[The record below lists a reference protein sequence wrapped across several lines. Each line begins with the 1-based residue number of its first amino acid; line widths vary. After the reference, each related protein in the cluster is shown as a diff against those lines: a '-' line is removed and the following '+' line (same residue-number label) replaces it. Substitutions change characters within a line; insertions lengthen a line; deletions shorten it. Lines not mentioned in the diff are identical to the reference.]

1 MPAAFDAAAFV
12 VPLDLRGCPRLSFRA
27 AVNPLDEH
35 HAALAEALA
44 ARERAGLLRRKQ
56 APRGLVDLASNDYLG
71 LAAHPHLIERTC
83 EAVMSLGVGSGRSR
97 LLTGEGDAFTELEER
112 LAAFSGTE
120 AALLFGSGYA
130 ANLGLLTATVG
141 WEDVVLSDHSSHASL
156 IDGIRLTG
164 ARKVVYPHADVAAI
178 GAALR
183 QPHAGRAFVVTESVF
198 SMDGDL
204 APLADIV
211 ETAERHGALVI
222 VDEAHA
228 TGLFGVRGAGLIEEL
243 GLSQRVLATVH
254 SGGKALGSAGGWVAG
269 SRLLIDTL
277 AQTARPFIF
286 TTAPMPALAG
296 ALDAAL
302 DIVAA
307 EPERRAEVHR
317 KARLLRGA
325 LSSRGALT
333 SVHSSPILPLRVG
346 ENDAVAVQEALVAEG
361 FDCRAVRPPTV
372 PQGTERLRVTVRSPV
387 ADQDLLRFADVA
399 SRLLQAPY
407 AVRAR

>member
-1 MPAAFDAAAFV
+1 M
-12 VPLDLRGCPRLSFRA
+12 
-27 AVNPLDEH
+27 NPIDEH
-35 HAALAEALA
+35 QAALAEALA
-44 ARERAGLLRRKQ
+44 ARERAGLLRRMHP
-56 APRGLVDLASNDYLG
+56 PRGLVDLASNDYLG
-71 LAAHPHLIERTC
+71 LAAHPHLIEHTC
-83 EAVMSLGVGSGRSR
+83 EAVRSLGVGSGGSR
-97 LLTGEGDAFTELEER
+97 LLTGHRDAFTELEER
-112 LAAFSGTE
+112 LAAFSGAE

-130 ANLGLLTATVG
+130 ANLGLLTAVVG
-141 WEDVVLSDHSSHASL
+141 WDDVVLSDHRNHASL

-164 ARKVVYPHADVAAI
+164 ARKVVYPHADFGAI
-178 GAALR
+178 ATALQ
-183 QPHAGRAFVVTESVF
+183 QPRSGRAFVVTESVF

-204 APLADIV
+204 APLADLV
-211 ETAERHGALVI
+211 EIAERHGALVI

-228 TGLFGVRGAGLIEEL
+228 TGLFGERGAGRVEEL

-254 SGGKALGSAGGWVAG
+254 TGGKALGSAGAWVAG

-277 AQTARPFIF
+277 AQLARSFIF

-296 ALDAAL
+296 ALNGAL

-325 LSSRGALT
+325 FAAAGVPIAA
-333 SVHSSPILPLRVG
+333 HSSPILPLRVG
-346 ENDAVAVQEALVAEG
+346 ENEAVVALQEALLAEG

-372 PQGTERLRVTVRSPV
+372 PQGTARLRVTVRSPV

-399 SRLLQAPY
+399 GRLLRVPA

>member
-1 MPAAFDAAAFV
+1 
-12 VPLDLRGCPRLSFRA
+12 
-27 AVNPLDEH
+27 VNPLDEH

-44 ARERAGLLRRKQ
+44 ARERAGLLRRRHP
-56 APRGLVDLASNDYLG
+56 PRGLVDLASNDYLG

-83 EAVMSLGVGSGRSR
+83 DAVMSLGVGSGGSR
-97 LLTGEGDAFTELEER
+97 LLAGERGAFTELEER

-141 WEDVVLSDHSSHASL
+141 WDDVVLSDHCSHASL

-164 ARKVVYPHADVAAI
+164 ARKVVYPHGDVEAI
-178 GAALR
+178 GVALR
-183 QPHAGRAFVVTESVF
+183 EPRAGRAFVVTESVF
-198 SMDGDL
+198 STDGDL

-228 TGLFGVRGAGLIEEL
+228 TGLFGARGAGRVEEL

-296 ALDAAL
+296 ALNAAL

-317 KARLLRGA
+317 KARLLRA
-325 LSSRGALT
+325 AFAARGVLT

-346 ENDAVAVQEALVAEG
+346 ENPAAVALQEALLAEG
-361 FDCRAVRPPTV
+361 FDCRTLRPPTV
-372 PQGTERLRVTVRSPV
+372 PQGTARLRVTVRSPV

-399 SRLLQAPY
+399 GRLLQAPA